1 MSVSLWRY
9 TEQCEGRPCPGDCD
23 ECSFDPDEY
32 TVDEPTVSYGGK
44 NGEDMDVLMDSMG
57 VTNALDSVTWYNGL
71 AETILKWKDI
81 KPKDTIITCLDDYG
95 YGEIEMTTESWK
107 DIGQLQAIWMICVVL
122 FGDYGSSPR
131 YGFIYEKNIKEF
143 HDFIDAITE
152 TQRIEYGE

>member
-1 MSVSLWRY
+1 MEVKEYKLPNGKTGAFEY
-9 TEQCEGRPCPGDCD
+9 D
-23 ECSFDPDEY
+23 ENR
-32 TVDEPTVSYGGK
+32 VGK
-44 NGEDMDVLMDSMG
+44 ITLEAMDILMDSMG
-57 VTNALDSVTWYNGL
+57 VINALDSVTWYNGL